1 MRRLVMLAV
10 LFFPFLSFAET
21 PPDGEIHARNAND
34 LSLWSLESDVKASK
48 ADRFNR
54 VIEIASQDRHGVRIH
69 ATLDRPTKQQVLKAM
84 ESAKNGLKLPAGAVD
99 SLAEVNRQ
107 RAQRG
112 LRPYIFDAGL
122 TKAAAD
128 CAAYR
133 AANRIAGHT
142 NDFAF
147 VPPGSSASCAGCAA
161 WREGF
166 GACEILGNWTYAGA
180 AYVVGS
186 DGLKYCHVFYR

>member
-1 MRRLVMLAV
+1 MFRSVFLA
-10 LFFPFLSFAET
+10 LLLPLPLMAAL
-21 PPDGEIHARNAND
+21 PDPGTIYVRQAND
-34 LSLWSLESDVKASK
+34 TSRWSYAADVEKLDRIDSDVEVCRRDGGIDYVLAALSK
-48 ADRFNR
+48 
-54 VIEIASQDRHGVRIH
+54 
-69 ATLDRPTKQQVLKAM
+69 PTKAALLAAM
-84 ESAKNGLKLPAGAVD
+84 KGPTLAAGAVD
-99 SLAEVNRQ
+99 SLDEVNRQ
-107 RAQRG
+107 RASRG
-112 LRPYIFDAGL
+112 LRPYIRDEGL
-122 TKAAAD
+122 MKAAAD

-161 WREGF
+161 WQSGF

-186 DGLKYCHVFYR
+186 DGLRYCQAFYR